1 MVLLSLSCRWLEV
14 TRSVDNLDNRIPADL
29 LARSDPCLVYLVGT
43 HGCLA
48 LVLVGRCAR
57 PSSILYIL
65 SLVGIVL
72 SWLAYREISRVLFER
87 RTTGLVELGEGA
99 FQNARQATVPSEHVR
114 EGI

>member
-14 TRSVDNLDNRIPADL
+14 TRSVDNFDTTVRADS
-29 LARSDPCLVYLVGT
+29 LARGHLCLVHLVGT
-43 HGCLA
+43 HGRLS
-48 LVLVGRCAR
+48 LVLVGRCTR
-57 PSSILYIL
+57 LPSILYIL

-72 SWLAYREISRVLFER
+72 SWLAYREISRILSER